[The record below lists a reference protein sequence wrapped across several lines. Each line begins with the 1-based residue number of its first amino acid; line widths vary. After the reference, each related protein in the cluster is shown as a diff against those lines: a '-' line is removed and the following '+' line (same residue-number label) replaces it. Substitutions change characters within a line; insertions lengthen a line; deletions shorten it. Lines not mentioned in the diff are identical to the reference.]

1 MLKQRITYH
10 GLDHGEDI
18 RVLVRRHRST
28 ERIYYHG
35 DTCSPYGGIRRALSG
50 SRCHDAFLASFR
62 RWRSKTRD
70 ISIVNSSPPTFTG
83 NRTRDSDRA
92 NRYPLPFETGFARLV
107 DFVQISFKLSKAR
120 NTRFGMFIIFF
131 IIYLSLVGQTKRSI
145 SFFIYRFLNI

>member
-70 ISIVNSSPPTFTG
+70 ISIVNSSPSTFTG

-131 IIYLSLVGQTKRSI
+131 IIYLSLVGQTKLFTGS
-145 SFFIYRFLNI
+145 